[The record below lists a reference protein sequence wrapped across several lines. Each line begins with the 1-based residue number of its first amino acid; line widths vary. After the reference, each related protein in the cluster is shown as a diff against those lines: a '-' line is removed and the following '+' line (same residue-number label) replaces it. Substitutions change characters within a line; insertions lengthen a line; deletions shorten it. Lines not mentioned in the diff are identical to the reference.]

1 MMFLRHLFKKSVAS
15 MDYPNE
21 KLISTKYE
29 RASVMLEYGR
39 CRKTVSSQFS
49 SCHFWHCACQRLEL
63 GVNMCR

>member
-1 MMFLRHLFKKSVAS
+1 

-49 SCHFWHCACQRLEL
+49 ACHFWHCACQRLEL